1 MNKIKLLKGRLEIN
15 AKGNFIIVSK
25 NINHTIIVNE
35 PSLKYFDGDE
45 VEFFISRRKRK
56 GKYLATIEKLVN
68 REKSN
73 YVGIIQINE
82 NFAFA
87 ILDEKKIHIS
97 KNEAEERFVCR
108 TRSHPTGR
116 LQKE

>member
-45 VEFFISRRKRK
+45 DDI
-56 GKYLATIEKLVN
+56 GKLVKVNIENSNQNSLFGKIEKKM
-68 REKSN
+68 R
-73 YVGIIQINE
+73 
-82 NFAFA
+82 AA
-87 ILDEKKIHIS
+87 
-97 KNEAEERFVCR
+97 
-108 TRSHPTGR
+108 
-116 LQKE
+116 